1 MRNFYK
7 DPVQE
12 PDRGGSLRAMEDGV
26 VVDGL
31 ETVEVATG
39 EPPVASV
46 IWLHGLGADGHDFA
60 SIVQELNLPVATRF
74 VFPHAPVRAVTI
86 NQGARMRA
94 WYDILSLERV
104 DLEDEEGIYASA
116 AAIDAL
122 IDAEVGRGIPTD
134 KVVIAGFSQGGS
146 IALHVAL
153 RYPSRLAGVL
163 ALSTYLPLATTLG
176 AEKSPAN
183 ASIPLF
189 MAHGV
194 HDPVV
199 PEALGR
205 SSRDCL
211 RGLGYE
217 VEWHSYPMEHSVCA
231 QEVAD
236 ISRWLHSQLV

>member
-1 MRNFYK
+1 M
-7 DPVQE
+7 
-12 PDRGGSLRAMEDGV
+12 
-26 VVDGL
+26 VDKL
-31 ETVEVATG
+31 ETVEAITG
-39 EPPVASV
+39 EAPAASV

-60 SIVQELNLPVATRF
+60 SIVPEFSLPIATRF
-74 VFPHAPVRAVTI
+74 IFPHAPVRAVTI

-94 WYDILSLERV
+94 WYDILSLERA
-104 DLEDEEGIYASA
+104 DPEDEEGIYASA
-116 AAIDAL
+116 AAINAL
-122 IDAEVGRGIPTD
+122 IEAEVERGIPAD
-134 KVVIAGFSQGGS
+134 RIVIAGFSQGGS

-153 RYPSRLAGVL
+153 RHPNRLAGAL
-163 ALSTYLPLATTLG
+163 ALSTYLPLAATLG
-176 AEKSPAN
+176 TEKSPAN

-189 MAHGV
+189 MAHGA

-205 SSRDCL
+205 SAREFL

-236 ISRWLHSQLV
+236 INRWLHVQLS

>member
-1 MRNFYK
+1 M
-7 DPVQE
+7 
-12 PDRGGSLRAMEDGV
+12 
-26 VVDGL
+26 VDEL
-31 ETVEVATG
+31 ETVEIATG
-39 EPPVASV
+39 EPPAASV

-60 SIVQELNLPVATRF
+60 SIVPELSLPMATRF
-74 VFPHAPVRAVTI
+74 IFPHAPVRAVTI
-86 NQGARMRA
+86 NQGSRMRA
-94 WYDILSLERV
+94 WYDILSLERA
-104 DLEDEEGIYASA
+104 DREDEEGIYASA

-122 IDAEVGRGIPTD
+122 IDAEVERGIPTD
-134 KVVIAGFSQGGS
+134 RVVIAGFSQGGS

-153 RYPSRLAGVL
+153 RHPSRLAGVL
-163 ALSTYLPLATTLG
+163 ALSTYLPLATTLE

-205 SSRDCL
+205 SSRDRL

-217 VEWHSYPMEHSVCA
+217 VEWTSYPMEHSVCA
-231 QEVAD
+231 QEIAD
-236 ISRWLHSQLV
+236 INRWLRVQLA

>member
-1 MRNFYK
+1 M
-7 DPVQE
+7 
-12 PDRGGSLRAMEDGV
+12 
-26 VVDGL
+26 VDGL
-31 ETVEVATG
+31 ETVEITTG
-39 EPPVASV
+39 EPLVASV

-60 SIVQELNLPVATRF
+60 AIVQELDLPVATRF
-74 VFPHAPVRAVTI
+74 IFPHAPVRAVTI

-94 WYDILSLERV
+94 WYDILSLERADV
-104 DLEDEEGIYASA
+104 EDEEGIYASA
-116 AAIDAL
+116 AAIGAL
-122 IDAEVGRGIPTD
+122 IDAEVERGIAAA

-153 RYPSRLAGVL
+153 RHPSRLAGVL
-163 ALSTYLPLATTLG
+163 ALSTYLPLATTLR

-211 RGLGYE
+211 QGLGYD
-217 VEWHSYPMEHSVCA
+217 VEWHSYPMDHSVCT

>member
-31 ETVEVATG
+31 ETVEVTTG

-60 SIVQELNLPVATRF
+60 SIVHELNLPVATRF

-116 AAIDAL
+116 AAVDAL

-153 RYPSRLAGVL
+153 RHPSRLAGVL
-163 ALSTYLPLATTLG
+163 ALSTYVPLATSLG

-183 ASIPLF
+183 TSIPLF

-211 RGLGYE
+211 QVLGYE

-231 QEVAD
+231 QEIAD
-236 ISRWLHSQLV
+236 INRWLHSQLV

>member
-1 MRNFYK
+1 
-7 DPVQE
+7 V
-12 PDRGGSLRAMEDGV
+12 EDGA
-26 VVDGL
+26 VVDEL
-31 ETVEVATG
+31 ETVEITTG

-60 SIVQELNLPVATRF
+60 AIVPELNLPVATRF

-94 WYDILSLERV
+94 WYDLLSLERI
-104 DLEDEEGIYASA
+104 DREDEEGIYASA

-122 IDAEVGRGIPTD
+122 IDAEVERGIPAD
-134 KVVIAGFSQGGS
+134 KIVIAGFSQGGS

-153 RYPSRLAGVL
+153 RHPSRLAGVL
-163 ALSTYLPLATTLG
+163 ALSTYLPLATKLG

-183 ASIPLF
+183 ASIPMF

-194 HDPVV
+194 DDPVV

-217 VEWHSYPMEHSVCA
+217 VDWNTYPMDHSVCA

-236 ISRWLHSQLV
+236 ISRWLHSQLA